1 MILYFITMKIKS
13 SAEISKKWDEAIG
26 RVPGAYKE
34 GVAATTD
41 WQEKAASDD
50 AENLWKAKIDE
61 AASRKARQ
69 RAISAITNE
78 EWKAAAVNK
87 GAARIGAGMTAA
99 KGKRATKF
107 EPYRSAIE
115 GLSLPPKTA
124 DPAQNVTNR
133 VIPIAIALSELKKS
147 LA

>member
-1 MILYFITMKIKS
+1 MKIKS

-26 RVPGAYKE
+26 RVPGAYKD
-34 GVAATTD
+34 GVAGTTD

-50 AENLWKAKIDE
+50 AENLWKEKIDE

-69 RAISAITNE
+69 KAIGAVSNE
-78 EWKAAAVNK
+78 EWRSAAVNK

-99 KGKRATKF
+99 KAKRAAKF
-107 EPYRSAIE
+107 EPYRNAIE
-115 GLSLPPKTA
+115 GLSLPAKTA

-133 VIPIAIALSELKKS
+133 VIPIATTLSELKKS
-147 LA
+147 MA